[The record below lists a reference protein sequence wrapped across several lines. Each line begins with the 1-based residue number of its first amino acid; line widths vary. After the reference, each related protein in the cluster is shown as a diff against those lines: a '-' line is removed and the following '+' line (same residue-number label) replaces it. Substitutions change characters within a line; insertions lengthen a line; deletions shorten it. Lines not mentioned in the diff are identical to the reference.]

1 MLINKTLNNK
11 YAQYINS
18 YYVSGDSVEV
28 VSNKTN
34 KSKAIK
40 LLTQKFNVD
49 TKNIY
54 TIGDGF
60 SDIEM
65 VKDFSGYC
73 MEDSVEELKKET
85 KKAYKS
91 VSELIKE
98 VMEKKGL

>member
-54 TIGDGF
+54 I
-60 SDIEM
+60 SILYM
-65 VKDFSGYC
+65 
-73 MEDSVEELKKET
+73 
-85 KKAYKS
+85 
-91 VSELIKE
+91 
-98 VMEKKGL
+98 